1 LVPVIESTVTGTKKT
16 AIFSALPL
24 SNFGRVEIMDE
35 TLLNSWWALALRGI
49 IAIAFGVLALM
60 LPGITLLSFVALF
73 AAYAIFGGVVWAVG
87 AIQNRKTDDHWWV
100 LLLAGLVSIGAG
112 IIALIHPTLTALVLV
127 LLIGA
132 NALVTGVLDIVVAVR
147 LRKKIRGEILL
158 VLSGIASIV
167 FGAIVFMYPLGAGAL
182 ALLWIIGV
190 YAIFIGA
197 MMLALAVRLRAWTR
211 TQQAKESVSVPFD

>member
-1 LVPVIESTVTGTKKT
+1 
-16 AIFSALPL
+16 
-24 SNFGRVEIMDE
+24 MDD
-35 TLLNSWWALALRGI
+35 TLLRSWWVLALRGV
-49 IAIAFGVLALM
+49 IAIAFGVLALL

-73 AAYAIFGGVVWAVG
+73 AAFAIFGGAVWAIG
-87 AIQNRKTDDHWWV
+87 AVQNRKSDDHWWV
-100 LLLAGLVSIGAG
+100 MLLAGVLSIGAG

-132 NALVTGVLDIVVAVR
+132 NALVTGVLDLVVAVR

-182 ALLWIIGV
+182 ALIWIIAF
-190 YAIFIGA
+190 YAVFTGA
-197 MMLALAVRLRAWTR
+197 MMLGLAVRVRAWTR
-211 TQQAKESVSVPFD
+211 TPQAKEAVSAPFD

>member
-1 LVPVIESTVTGTKKT
+1 VTVIELTVTGTKNRDLQR
-16 AIFSALPL
+16 LPVVKPGE
-24 SNFGRVEIMDE
+24 GRIMDE
-35 TLLNSWWALALRGI
+35 TLLNSWWTLALRGV

-73 AAYAIFGGVVWAVG
+73 AAYAIFGGAVWAAG
-87 AIQNRKTDDHWWV
+87 AIHNRKTDDHWWV
-100 LLLAGLVSIGAG
+100 LLLAGLISVGAG

-158 VLSGIASIV
+158 VLSGIASIL

-182 ALLWIIGV
+182 ALLWIIAV
-190 YAIFIGA
+190 YAVFIGA
-197 MMLALAVRLRAWTR
+197 MMLALAVRVRAWTR
-211 TQQAKESVSVPFD
+211 NPKAEEAVIAPFD

>member
-1 LVPVIESTVTGTKKT
+1 
-16 AIFSALPL
+16 
-24 SNFGRVEIMDE
+24 MDE
-35 TLLNSWWALALRGI
+35 TLLNSWWTLALRGV

-73 AAYAIFGGVVWAVG
+73 AAYAIFGGAVWAVG

-158 VLSGIASIV
+158 VLSGLASIV

-197 MMLALAVRLRAWTR
+197 MMLALAVRVRAWTR
-211 TQQAKESVSVPFD
+211 TRQAKESVSVPLD

>member
-1 LVPVIESTVTGTKKT
+1 
-16 AIFSALPL
+16 
-24 SNFGRVEIMDE
+24 MDE
-35 TLLNSWWALALRGI
+35 TLLKSWWTLAVRGV

-73 AAYAIFGGVVWAVG
+73 AAYAIFGGAVWAVG

-158 VLSGIASIV
+158 VLSGIASIL

-182 ALLWIIGV
+182 ALLWIIAV

-197 MMLALAVRLRAWTR
+197 MMLALAVRVRAWTR
-211 TQQAKESVSVPFD
+211 TPQAKEAVSVPFD

>member
-1 LVPVIESTVTGTKKT
+1 
-16 AIFSALPL
+16 
-24 SNFGRVEIMDE
+24 MDE
-35 TLLNSWWALALRGI
+35 TLVRSWWVLALRGV

-73 AAYAIFGGVVWAVG
+73 AAFAIFGGAVWAAG

-112 IIALIHPTLTALVLV
+112 VIALIHPTLTALVLV

-167 FGAIVFMYPLGAGAL
+167 FGAIVFLYPLGAGAL
-182 ALLWIIGV
+182 ALVWMIAI
-190 YAIFIGA
+190 YAIFTGA
-197 MMLALAVRLRAWTR
+197 MMLALAVRVRAWTR
-211 TQQAKESVSVPFD
+211 TPQAKEAVSAPYD